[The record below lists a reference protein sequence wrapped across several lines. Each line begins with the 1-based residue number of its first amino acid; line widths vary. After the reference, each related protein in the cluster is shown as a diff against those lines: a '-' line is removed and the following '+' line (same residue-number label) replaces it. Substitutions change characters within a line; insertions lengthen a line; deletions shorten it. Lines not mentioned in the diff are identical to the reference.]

1 MRWTSHCRLV
11 RRTSRCARPPSPPA
25 GVSRSHSEPL
35 PGLGLDILEVA
46 LSESDEVQQHTTH
59 CRIDMNTFVCV
70 CVCVCVCVSLSLS
83 LVCMCLLL
91 CLLFISVCGCMC
103 VLSVCP
109 YARVCFLCTV
119 FLAVSFV
126 NETLPSESRLFS
138 TLSDSVELLSDRN

>member
-1 MRWTSHCRLV
+1 MRK
-11 RRTSRCARPPSPPA
+11 AAEPPA

-83 LVCMCLLL
+83 LSRMHVFVVMFIVYFCLWVYVCL
-91 CLLFISVCGCMC
+91 VC
-103 VLSVCP
+103 LSVRTCL
-109 YARVCFLCTV
+109 FLMH
-119 FLAVSFV
+119 SF
-126 NETLPSESRLFS
+126 SRC
-138 TLSDSVELLSDRN
+138 